1 MYMSN
6 KPAVSVIVP
15 MYNTERFLRCCV
27 DSLLKQT
34 INNIEIL
41 LVDDGSPDA
50 CGEIAEQL
58 HDLMSV

>member
-27 DSLLKQT
+27 DSLLRQT

-50 CGEIAEQL
+50 AVRLQSNM

>member
-15 MYNTERFLRCCV
+15 MYNTERYLRCCV

-34 INNIEIL
+34 INNIEMPAVRL
-41 LVDDGSPDA
+41 QSNM
-50 CGEIAEQL
+50 